1 MQANFPTD
9 IDRRTCRRTV
19 PMKVLVLGLSRTGT
33 DSIKKA
39 LLKLGYL
46 DVYHGYTAAT
56 ENPRDCEMWLD
67 AMAAKWD
74 GLGKP
79 FGRTEWDQ
87 LLGHCQAVTDIPA
100 AVFAK
105 ELIEAYPE
113 AKVILTNRNAEEWHR
128 SVQAALLK
136 NVFHPWSSAVDTL
149 AILTRSPNR
158 FTRKMFIRAFA
169 DYFQGDFQL
178 HGVPVYE
185 SHYKMVRK
193 MVPRENLLEYQIE
206 DGWEPLCKFLGKNI
220 PSDVPFPNGNDTLE
234 TTNRIWALI
243 NSECQRLLGFLL
255 RVLATLVLLYTL
267 RAGSI
272 IDIVPPMITAVE
284 K

>member
-1 MQANFPTD
+1 MKANFPTD

-39 LLKLGYL
+39 LLKLGYS

-74 GLGKP
+74 G
-79 FGRTEWDQ
+79 
-87 LLGHCQAVTDIPA
+87 AVTDIPA

-113 AKVILTNRNAEEWHR
+113 AKVILTNRNAEKWHR
-128 SVQAALLK
+128 SVQTALLK
-136 NVFHPWSSAVDTL
+136 NVFHPWSSVVDTL

-158 FTRKMFIRAFA
+158 FTRKMFIRAFT

-178 HGVPVYE
+178 HGVSVYE

-220 PSDVPFPNGNDTLE
+220 PSEVPFPNGNDTLE
-234 TTNRIWALI
+234 TTNRIWALV
-243 NSECQRLLGFLL
+243 NSECQRLLGILL

-272 IDIVPPMITAVE
+272 IDIMLPMITAV
-284 K
+284 KK